1 MNKIIA
7 LIGGVLMAYPIM
19 AGEQLVWTDQ
29 WHNGWNRH
37 YQVTEITSPTYKGSA
52 KALSRTTPR
61 IDGTVT
67 TIIKDTPVLEFFVNL
82 KVDATTPGYHFM
94 RVDITFQDN
103 SVVEFG
109 TRGGGTIWQVE
120 ENGRMVTY
128 HDVAVPFDTD
138 PSTWQRVWVDL
149 SQTYWYWDG
158 QRETPGTANLTKAIK
173 FIAISTYNS
182 PSGSTLSYLSYY
194 DNVRFITR
202 DLMTLDSVG
211 TVISIH

>member
-7 LIGGVLMAYPIM
+7 LMGGVLMAYPIM
-19 AGEQLVWTDQ
+19 AGEHLVWTDQ

-37 YQVTEITSPTYKGSA
+37 HQVSEITSPTYKGSA
-52 KALSRTTPR
+52 KSLSRTTPR
-61 IDGTVT
+61 IDGAVT

-103 SVVEFG
+103 SYLELG

-128 HDVAVPFDTD
+128 HDVPVPLDTN

-149 SQTYWYWDG
+149 SQTYWVWIDG
-158 QRETPGTANLTKAIK
+158 QGEMPRTADLTKAIK
-173 FIAISTYNS
+173 FIAISTHNS
-182 PSGSTLSYLSYY
+182 PSGATWSYY
-194 DNVRFITR
+194 DNVRFISR

-211 TVISIH
+211 TVIAIR